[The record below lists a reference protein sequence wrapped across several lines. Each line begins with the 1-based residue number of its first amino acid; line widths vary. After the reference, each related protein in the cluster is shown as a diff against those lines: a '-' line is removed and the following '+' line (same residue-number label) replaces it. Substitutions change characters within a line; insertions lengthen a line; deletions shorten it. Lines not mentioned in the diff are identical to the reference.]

1 MALHSHTPIMKR
13 RRDDQITLRVAG
25 ELRATLEKEAAA
37 ESRGLSGLIRKIL
50 VEHSTKY
57 TVERASGADAGAA
70 HG

>member
-1 MALHSHTPIMKR
+1 MKR
-13 RRDDQITLRVAG
+13 RSNDQITLRVAG

-57 TVERASGADAGAA
+57 TVERAGADAGGAR
-70 HG
+70 

>member
-1 MALHSHTPIMKR
+1 MQCHPPIMKR
-13 RRDDQITLRVAG
+13 RSNDQITLRVAG

-57 TVERASGADAGAA
+57 TVEHIDAEAGAA
-70 HG
+70 H